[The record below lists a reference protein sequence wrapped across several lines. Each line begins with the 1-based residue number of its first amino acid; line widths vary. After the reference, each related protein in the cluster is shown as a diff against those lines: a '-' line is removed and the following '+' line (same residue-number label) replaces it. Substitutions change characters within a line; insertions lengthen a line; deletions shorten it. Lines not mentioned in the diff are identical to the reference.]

1 MKPMKLLLAA
11 SLLTATFA
19 LSVAGCAAKRAS
31 GFDTRVK
38 RVELTG
44 PQLAQY
50 EAARKD
56 AAAAWAVRDDVTKA
70 EAALAKYQEAATLQP
85 ADWESWTMASRAA
98 YYIADG
104 FLQFE
109 PTKRKEY
116 LDLHNQGVTFAEKAL
131 AAYSDDFAARV
142 RAGTKVEDAVEVIGE
157 PGVGPLYWYAT
168 NLGKWSNAMGFA
180 TRLKNKDR
188 IFKVVTRVADLNAD
202 YFYAAADRYFGAF
215 YAIAPAFAGG
225 DLDKSLEHFKK
236 ATERYPYYLSTHV
249 LLAEF
254 YATKR
259 QDKDLFKKELEFV
272 LSVPD
277 NAIPE
282 VTAENKVEKAKAK
295 RLMEKIDDLF

>member
-1 MKPMKLLLAA
+1 MKPMKVAAAVLL
-11 SLLTATFA
+11 SL
-19 LSVAGCAAKRAS
+19 VGCAAKRAS
-31 GFDTRVK
+31 GFDERVK
-38 RVELTG
+38 HVQLEG
-44 PQLAQY
+44 PAKAQY
-50 EAARKD
+50 EAAKAAAD
-56 AAAAWAVRDDVTKA
+56 AAWSKRDDLA
-70 EAALAKYQEAATLQP
+70 QAQIALDKFKEAATLKP
-85 ADWESWTMASRAA
+85 DDWEAWTSASRAA
-98 YYIADG
+98 YFIADG
-104 FLQFE
+104 HLQFAE
-109 PTKRKEY
+109 GKRKEY
-116 LDLHNQGVTFAEKAL
+116 LDLHNSGVTYAEKAL
-131 AAYSDDFAARV
+131 AAYSGEFETRV

-157 PGVGPLYWYAT
+157 PGVAPLYWYAT

-188 IFKVVTRVADLNAD
+188 IFKVITRVADLAPD
-202 YFYAAADRYFGAF
+202 FFYGAADRYFGAF

-282 VTAENKVEKAKAK
+282 VTAENKIEKAKAQ
-295 RLMEKIDDLF
+295 RLLGKIDDLF